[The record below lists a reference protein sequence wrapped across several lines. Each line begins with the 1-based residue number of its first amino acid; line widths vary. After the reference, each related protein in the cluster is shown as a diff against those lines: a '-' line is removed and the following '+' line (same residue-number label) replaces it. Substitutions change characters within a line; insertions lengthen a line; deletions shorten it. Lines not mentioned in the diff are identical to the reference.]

1 MAPMNQQSN
10 YSSSNYGEAI
20 ARQAN
25 VLASCY
31 IVDSAATLRGLH
43 YCTTGAADKTP
54 IGRFVSPSPSS
65 PPPLHPRC
73 RTRNPGNTEAD
84 VRYQQGPSGIP
95 EVPSSGLPSPPSSP
109 PLAAITA
116 SNELALLPKA
126 SSKRR
131 DAVPGKRISRRGG
144 AALSIREECERF
156 FCESMR
162 AVFRGETDTGPRGS
176 GLHQGVYNN
185 NNNNGS
191 TNATMLQTP
200 PPDED
205 LAVQPHSFGGR
216 CGVADGNPMASSA
229 PAPATAWLE
238 VWDFAGGASF
248 RAFVADDGTEKSLFA
263 LFDRNVIGRDLKP
276 ALMALMELVDGPLD
290 CQHLVVCIDRGI
302 EEEDAKSL
310 MKSLQWVGFELTTL
324 DHWAR
329 DVDVTSNQW
338 LFMSMEI

>member
-20 ARQAN
+20 VRQAN

-43 YCTTGAADKTP
+43 YCTTGAAETN
-54 IGRFVSPSPSS
+54 V
-65 PPPLHPRC
+65 C
-73 RTRNPGNTEAD
+73 
-84 VRYQQGPSGIP
+84 YQQGPSGIP

-126 SSKRR
+126 SSSKRR

-185 NNNNGS
+185 NNNNNNGS

-216 CGVADGNPMASSA
+216 CGAADGNPMASSA

-248 RAFVADDGTEKSLFA
+248 RAFVADDGTERSLFA

-290 CQHLVVCIDRGI
+290 CQHLVICVDRGI
-302 EEEDAKSL
+302 EQEDAKSL

-329 DVDVTSNQW
+329 DVDVTSDQW

>member
-1 MAPMNQQSN
+1 MAPMKQQSN
-10 YSSSNYGEAI
+10 YSSSNYGEAVV
-20 ARQAN
+20 RQAN

-43 YCTTGAADKTP
+43 YCTTGAA
-54 IGRFVSPSPSS
+54 
-65 PPPLHPRC
+65 
-73 RTRNPGNTEAD
+73 
-84 VRYQQGPSGIP
+84 
-95 EVPSSGLPSPPSSP
+95 GLPSPPSSP

-126 SSKRR
+126 SSASKRR
-131 DAVPGKRISRRGG
+131 DNVPGKRISRRGG

-162 AVFRGETDTGPRGS
+162 AVFRGETDSGSDGS
-176 GLHQGVYNN
+176 GLNQGVY
-185 NNNNGS
+185 S
-191 TNATMLQTP
+191 MQTP
-200 PPDED
+200 PYDGD
-205 LAVQPHSFGGR
+205 LTVRPRFGGR
-216 CGVADGNPMASSA
+216 GGGGVASDSHHRESA
-229 PAPATAWLE
+229 APPTPATAWLE

-329 DVDVTSNQW
+329 DVDVTSNRW

>member
-20 ARQAN
+20 VRQAN

-43 YCTTGAADKTP
+43 YCTTGAA
-54 IGRFVSPSPSS
+54 
-65 PPPLHPRC
+65 
-73 RTRNPGNTEAD
+73 
-84 VRYQQGPSGIP
+84 
-95 EVPSSGLPSPPSSP
+95 GLPSPPSSP

-126 SSKRR
+126 SSSKRR

-162 AVFRGETDTGPRGS
+162 AVFRGETDTGSHGS

-185 NNNNGS
+185 NNHNGS

-200 PPDED
+200 PPDDD

-216 CGVADGNPMASSA
+216 RGAADGHPMASSA

-276 ALMALMELVDGPLD
+276 ALMALMELVDGPLN
-290 CQHLVVCIDRGI
+290 CQHLVICVDRGI

>member
-1 MAPMNQQSN
+1 MVRPLSVRPM
-10 YSSSNYGEAI
+10 SSP
-20 ARQAN
+20 
-25 VLASCY
+25 
-31 IVDSAATLRGLH
+31 AATLSIPPRLFAVS
-43 YCTTGAADKTP
+43 TTA
-54 IGRFVSPSPSS
+54 
-65 PPPLHPRC
+65 L
-73 RTRNPGNTEAD
+73 PGP
-84 VRYQQGPSGIP
+84 QGPSGIP

-185 NNNNGS
+185 NSNDNGS

-216 CGVADGNPMASSA
+216 CGTADGNPVASFA
-229 PAPATAWLE
+229 PTPATAWLE
-238 VWDFAGGASF
+238 LWDFAGGASF
-248 RAFVADDGTEKSLFA
+248 RAFVADDGTERSLFA

-276 ALMALMELVDGPLD
+276 AYV
-290 CQHLVVCIDRGI
+290 
-302 EEEDAKSL
+302 
-310 MKSLQWVGFELTTL
+310 
-324 DHWAR
+324 
-329 DVDVTSNQW
+329 
-338 LFMSMEI
+338 

>member
-1 MAPMNQQSN
+1 MVRPLSVRPM
-10 YSSSNYGEAI
+10 SSP
-20 ARQAN
+20 
-25 VLASCY
+25 
-31 IVDSAATLRGLH
+31 AATLSILPRLFAVS
-43 YCTTGAADKTP
+43 TTA
-54 IGRFVSPSPSS
+54 
-65 PPPLHPRC
+65 L
-73 RTRNPGNTEAD
+73 PGP
-84 VRYQQGPSGIP
+84 QGPSGIP

-185 NNNNGS
+185 NNGS

-205 LAVQPHSFGGR
+205 LAVQPLSSGGR
-216 CGVADGNPMASSA
+216 RVAADGNPVASSA

-248 RAFVADDGTEKSLFA
+248 RAFVADDGTEKSFFA

-276 ALMALMELVDGPLD
+276 ALMALMELVDGPLG
-290 CQHLVVCIDRGI
+290 CQHLVICIDRGI

-329 DVDVTSNQW
+329 DVDVTSDKW

>member
-1 MAPMNQQSN
+1 MVRPLSVRPM
-10 YSSSNYGEAI
+10 SSP
-20 ARQAN
+20 
-25 VLASCY
+25 
-31 IVDSAATLRGLH
+31 AATLSIPPRLFAVSTTALRG
-43 YCTTGAADKTP
+43 P
-54 IGRFVSPSPSS
+54 
-65 PPPLHPRC
+65 
-73 RTRNPGNTEAD
+73 
-84 VRYQQGPSGIP
+84 QGPSGIP

-185 NNNNGS
+185 NNNNNNGS
-191 TNATMLQTP
+191 TNVTMLQTP

-205 LAVQPHSFGGR
+205 LAVQPHPFGGR
-216 CGVADGNPMASSA
+216 CGTADGNSVASSA
-229 PAPATAWLE
+229 PTPATAWLE

-248 RAFVADDGTEKSLFA
+248 RAFVADDGTERSLFA

-276 ALMALMELVDGPLD
+276 ALMALMELVDGPLN
-290 CQHLVVCIDRGI
+290 CQHLVICIDRGI

-329 DVDVTSNQW
+329 DVDVTSDQW

>member
-1 MAPMNQQSN
+1 MAPMNQVNN

-20 ARQAN
+20 VRQAN

-43 YCTTGAADKTP
+43 YCTTGAA
-54 IGRFVSPSPSS
+54 
-65 PPPLHPRC
+65 
-73 RTRNPGNTEAD
+73 
-84 VRYQQGPSGIP
+84 
-95 EVPSSGLPSPPSSP
+95 GLPSPPSSP

-126 SSKRR
+126 SSSSSKRR
-131 DAVPGKRISRRGG
+131 DTVPGKRISRRGG

-162 AVFRGETDTGPRGS
+162 AVFRGETDTGSRGS
-176 GLHQGVYNN
+176 GLHQGAYYY
-185 NNNNGS
+185 NNGS
-191 TNATMLQTP
+191 SNANNMLPTP

-205 LAVQPHSFGGR
+205 LAVQPHVPFGGR
-216 CGVADGNPMASSA
+216 GGDGAEGFTAPTA

-248 RAFVADDGTEKSLFA
+248 RAFVADDGAEKSLFA

-276 ALMALMELVDGPLD
+276 ALMALMELVDGPLN
-290 CQHLVVCIDRGI
+290 CQHLVVCIDRTI

-310 MKSLQWVGFELTTL
+310 MKSLQWIGFELTTL
-324 DHWAR
+324 DQWAR
-329 DVDVTSNQW
+329 DVDVTSNLW

>member
-1 MAPMNQQSN
+1 MASMNQQSN
-10 YSSSNYGEAI
+10 YSRSNYGEAI
-20 ARQAN
+20 VRQAN

-43 YCTTGAADKTP
+43 YCTTGAAGIP
-54 IGRFVSPSPSS
+54 RLSSPFS
-65 PPPLHPRC
+65 PPPRILLAVEPE
-73 RTRNPGNTEAD
+73 TWKGATDANTCF
-84 VRYQQGPSGIP
+84 QQGPSGIP

-126 SSKRR
+126 SSSKRR
-131 DAVPGKRISRRGG
+131 DTVPGKQISRRGG

-162 AVFRGETDTGPRGS
+162 AVFRGETDTGSHGS

-185 NNNNGS
+185 NNNNYNGS

-200 PPDED
+200 PPDDD

-216 CGVADGNPMASSA
+216 RGAADGHYMASSA

-238 VWDFAGGASF
+238 VWDFTGGASF

-276 ALMALMELVDGPLD
+276 ALMALMELVDGPLN
-290 CQHLVVCIDRGI
+290 CQHLVICVDRGI